1 MESSDKAMK
10 AYYRRRAPVY
20 DEVYE
25 YPERQADLRYLESY
39 VASFF
44 ENKRVL
50 EIAAGTGY
58 WTQFI
63 AKGATSVLATDATD
77 QASAQIK
84 QRPNTESV
92 SVKNIDAYAL
102 EEIKQTF
109 NAAFAGLWVSHV
121 PKQDLADF
129 IQLLNGRLE
138 AGASVLFIDNSR
150 EQCVRLPITYTDDKG
165 NTYQNRKLADGTAHR
180 VLKNFPT
187 EAELLAATKD
197 VSSDHEYLQ
206 LENFWL
212 FKYRISSP

>member
-1 MESSDKAMK
+1 M
-10 AYYRRRAPVY
+10 
-20 DEVYE
+20 
-25 YPERQADLRYLESY
+25 
-39 VASFF
+39 
-44 ENKRVL
+44 
-50 EIAAGTGY
+50 
-58 WTQFI
+58 
-63 AKGATSVLATDATD
+63 ATDATD
-77 QASAQIK
+77 QALAQIK

-150 EQCVRLPITYTDDKG
+150 EQCARLPITYTDDKG